1 MEYPEQTI
9 AQLTERLGRAPTKSE
24 IKAERDALIR
34 IQYGSMLMTDL
45 SLANDILR
53 KETDDGCVILS
64 PVKFM
69 GQPRPRRKFSRV
81 FVA

>member
-1 MEYPEQTI
+1 
-9 AQLTERLGRAPTKSE
+9 
-24 IKAERDALIR
+24 
-34 IQYGSMLMTDL
+34 MLMTDL